1 MVNNYLNLAYL
12 VMHLKYNGERMAKC
26 KVSKFIKVPF
36 IKVKQSKPPECQIDT
51 NAPLPLY
58 TIIRSKHQTI
68 FYARNNVLYFYE
80 NLLSNDG
87 KIIPFYDH
95 KNESYR
101 LTRLEYISTGH
112 IHSIINN
119 FKTPNGDTYFIYITK
134 QKNISERE
142 IVVYN
147 HTKNKIIY
155 RSYPEM
161 LDIYTFKIPIA
172 NSLLVSLSLS
182 GSYIWVRIIDMTR
195 EARDES
201 DYIRSLRIALY
212 GYFVNIADNMLSS
225 TSKNDFKR
233 LREIANDILDI
244 PPQYVEYKSYDK
256 IFIISSIHDDG
267 TVFYKGFIIQ
277 FEKLIINGLKTKILI
292 HKAFSLSF
300 IFENNKMV
308 VQVGTGEGG

>member
-1 MVNNYLNLAYL
+1 
-12 VMHLKYNGERMAKC
+12 
-26 KVSKFIKVPF
+26 
-36 IKVKQSKPPECQIDT
+36 
-51 NAPLPLY
+51 
-58 TIIRSKHQTI
+58 
-68 FYARNNVLYFYE
+68 
-80 NLLSNDG
+80 
-87 KIIPFYDH
+87 
-95 KNESYR
+95 
-101 LTRLEYISTGH
+101 
-112 IHSIINN
+112 
-119 FKTPNGDTYFIYITK
+119 
-134 QKNISERE
+134 
-142 IVVYN
+142 
-147 HTKNKIIY
+147 
-155 RSYPEM
+155 M

-256 IFIISSIHDDG
+256 IFIIASIHDDG